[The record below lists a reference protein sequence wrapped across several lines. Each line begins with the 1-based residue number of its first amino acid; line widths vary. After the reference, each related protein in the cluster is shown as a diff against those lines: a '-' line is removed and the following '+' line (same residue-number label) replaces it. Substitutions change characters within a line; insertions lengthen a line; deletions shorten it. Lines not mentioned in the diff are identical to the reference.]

1 MVTVATKLTYEDY
14 AKLPDDGKR
23 YEIIDGELFVNP
35 APVLRHQFIVGNV
48 YFRLRLYLEG
58 RAGGKVLMAPTDV
71 VFANDRIVQPDVV
84 VIKSDRDSII
94 GTKNIQGRPHLVVEV
109 LSDGTRRYDEIQKRR
124 LYESAGVEEYWVV
137 DPELELLKIYRL
149 SGGTYVLAAE
159 VDTDKGGTITSPL
172 LPDFALPIADVFA
185 E

>member
-1 MVTVATKLTYEDY
+1 MVTVATKLTYDDY
-14 AKLPDDGKR
+14 VKLPDDGKR

-35 APVLRHQFIVGNV
+35 APVPRHQFIVGNV
-48 YFRLRLYLEG
+48 LFALRSYFKKQD
-58 RAGGKVLMAPTDV
+58 GGKVLMAPIDI

-84 VIKSDRDSII
+84 VIKSDRNSII
-94 GTKNIQGRPHLVVEV
+94 GAKNIQGRPHLVVEV

-137 DPELELLKIYRL
+137 DPELELVKIYRL
-149 SGGTYVLAAE
+149 SGGAYVLAAE
-159 VDTDKGGTITSPL
+159 IDTDKGGTITSPL
-172 LPDFALPIADVFA
+172 LPDFSLPIADVFA